1 MAKGKRGHGEG
12 TIFQRWTARVKV
24 DGKQVTLCGKSLE
37 EVQQKL
43 SALGID
49 SSKAYISMTWVA
61 QATTG
66 RDYETGK
73 PKRVT
78 YYGKTRKEV
87 SEKLSAALHDVQTG
101 TFVEPTKITF
111 ADWLD
116 TWLKEYAKPQVRPTT
131 YDSYEYL
138 IRIHIKPGLGGTY
151 LKDLQ
156 PAQIQRFYNQKLQE
170 PKMDRRKEENRKKN
184 PDREIQFL
192 SPRTVRYMHIV
203 IHESLEQALKEGKIT
218 RNPAK
223 ATRPPKVEKK
233 EASYMN
239 MDDIAR
245 FLRDIAGDRWYP
257 AFITVLGSGLRL
269 GEVTALKWS
278 KIDLQKGSIYVNEAV
293 SRIKNDAVE
302 TGPKTKLIFQNT
314 KTQKGMRT
322 IPLPADVVNELKRL
336 KTRQAEEKMKLGK
349 AYLGDG
355 PEHNLKQDQW
365 FVFTW
370 PDGQMVEPGYLSKH
384 FLKLI
389 RKSGIPNIHFHSLRH
404 TYASMMLQADVHPK
418 VVQEIIGHSTIG
430 MTLDTYSHV
439 MPGLKEAAAEKL
451 NGFTQIK
458 KPSSAEEG

>member
-1 MAKGKRGHGEG
+1 MAKKRGHGEG
-12 TIFQRWTARVKV
+12 SIYQRK
-24 DGKQVTLCGKSLE
+24 DGR
-37 EVQQKL
+37 
-43 SALGID
+43 
-49 SSKAYISMTWVA
+49 WVA
-61 QATTG
+61 QATVG

-87 SEKLSAALHDVQTG
+87 SEKLSTALHDVQSG
-101 TFVEPTKITF
+101 TFVEPTKVTF
-111 ADWLD
+111 ATWLD
-116 TWLKEYAKPQVRPTT
+116 TWLNEYAKPQVRPTT
-131 YDSYEYL
+131 FDSYEYL

-170 PKMDRRKEENRKKN
+170 PKMDRRKEENRKKD
-184 PDREIQFL
+184 PDREMPFL

-203 IHESLEQALKEGKIT
+203 IHESLEQALKEGKVT

-245 FLRDIAGDRWYP
+245 FLRDIAEDRWYP

-269 GEVTALKWS
+269 GEVAALKWA
-278 KIDLQKGSIYVNEAV
+278 KTDLQKGTIYVNEAA
-293 SRIKNDAVE
+293 SRVKNDAE

-355 PEHNLKQDQW
+355 PEHKLKQDQW

-370 PDGQMVEPGYLSKH
+370 PDGRMVEPGYLSKH

-418 VVQEIIGHSTIG
+418 IVQEIIGHSTIG

-451 NGFTQIK
+451 NGFTQVNK
-458 KPSSAEEG
+458 NSATDNGKGG

>member
-1 MAKGKRGHGEG
+1 MTKRKRGHGEG
-12 TIFQRWTARVKV
+12 SIYQRK
-24 DGKQVTLCGKSLE
+24 DGR
-37 EVQQKL
+37 
-43 SALGID
+43 
-49 SSKAYISMTWVA
+49 WVA
-61 QATTG
+61 QATVG

-73 PKRVT
+73 PKRIT
-78 YYGKTRKEV
+78 FYGKTRKEV
-87 SEKLSAALHDVQTG
+87 SEKLSAALHDVQNG

-138 IRIHIKPGLGGTY
+138 IRVHIKPGLGGTY

-170 PKMDRRKEENRKKN
+170 PKMDRCKEENRKKN

-233 EASYMN
+233 EANYMN

-257 AFITVLGSGLRL
+257 VFITVLGSGLRL
-269 GEVTALKWS
+269 GEVAALKWS
-278 KIDLQKGSIYVNEAV
+278 KIDLQKGAIYVNEAV
-293 SRIKNDAVE
+293 SRVKNDAE

-336 KTRQAEEKMKLGK
+336 KARQAQEKFMLGK
-349 AYLGDG
+349 AY
-355 PEHNLKQDQW
+355 QDQG

-370 PDGQMVEPGYLSKH
+370 EDGRMVDPGYLSKY